1 MNFFLGM
8 IAGVLALIFSVSVIA
23 NAQGKSLI
31 KDCESMGQHRIG
43 DTTLVCHIKKDT
55 NDNP

>member
-1 MNFFLGM
+1 MNFVLGM
-8 IAGVLALIFSVSVIA
+8 IAGVFAIIFSVGVIA

-43 DTTLVCHIKKDT
+43 DTTLVCRIKKE
-55 NDNP
+55 PQ

>member
-1 MNFFLGM
+1 MNFVLGM
-8 IAGVLALIFSVSVIA
+8 IAGVFALIFAVGVIA

-43 DTTLVCHIKKDT
+43 DKTIICSIKKE
-55 NDNP
+55 PQ

>member
-1 MNFFLGM
+1 MNFVLGM
-8 IAGVLALIFSVSVIA
+8 IAGVLALIFAVGVIA
-23 NAQGKSLI
+23 NGQGKSLI

-43 DTTLVCHIKKDT
+43 DKTLVCRIKKDT